1 MNNYLPNQAVL
12 LLLVDGLQPELV
24 APDAPIPRWPI
35 ERPLPHQPPTAFEA
49 IVARLRVWEAK
60 YEKAKRPNT
69 VKALRADWNE
79 FKAWCGRARAW
90 PLPAAPETLLR
101 YLYDQ
106 VVLGKKAATLTRY
119 VNSIRT
125 LHQAAGLPC
134 PTAQPDWALDW
145 QAVLNRLGDAGRMV
159 PTQATPLTSDHVAQ
173 IVDTLGDS
181 LLDLRD
187 AALMCLATDTLCRES
202 ELAEL
207 RVEDFKHGALG
218 WTVRVRRTKT
228 DRHGL
233 GQMGAE
239 RHVADETKAAV
250 DAWCAAAG
258 ITEGYLLL
266 PIGRKH
272 TLEPT
277 RGAQSRPIR
286 PKEVARI
293 IRSRALRAGVPGAA
307 SMSGHSARVGS
318 AVEMIENGA
327 SVQDVQFA
335 GGWQSSRMVLQYAQ
349 TAMAGQG
356 AMATLRAKQR
366 SRRLVGRGAQS

>member
-1 MNNYLPNQAVL
+1 MNGEVPNPSVPL
-12 LLLVDGLQPELV
+12 LVVDGLQPELV
-24 APDAPIPRWPI
+24 APHAPVPRWPT
-35 ERPLPHQPPTAFEA
+35 EWPMPPQPPSAFEA
-49 IVARLRVWEAK
+49 IRARLRVWEAK

-79 FKAWCGRARAW
+79 FKAWCGRSRAW

-101 YLYDQ
+101 FLHDQ

-145 QAVLNRLGDAGRMV
+145 QAVLNRLGDAGRVV

-173 IVDTLGDS
+173 IVNALGDS

-187 AALMCLATDTLCRES
+187 AALISLATDTLCRES
-202 ELAEL
+202 ELAEI

-233 GQMGAE
+233 GHMGAE
-239 RHVADETKAAV
+239 RHVAEETKAAV

-258 ITEGYLLL
+258 ITEGFLLL
-266 PIGRKH
+266 PIGRKRNLKPEGVSH
-272 TLEPT
+272 
-277 RGAQSRPIR
+277 SRAIR

-366 SRRLVGRGAQS
+366 SRRLVGGGTQP